1 MPFFLWSNNNYRVSC
16 FYNYVFNFQ
25 PAECQALIEKLRSCS
40 RKELLE
46 ELKKIDTW
54 TFGKCE
60 LFHWIEILDLCDSIL
75 ESAASR
81 VNPKSWQLSCDLPAN
96 SEVSNSHLVCP
107 SAHLLRAAVLNS
119 FQTLQALPLFQK
131 INVLSAPYYPLLINK
146 LVDHSRRV
154 ACHVPLKSLVY
165 PLGVHVLQV
174 EMVAWNVF
182 NYCLNTSWS

>member
-1 MPFFLWSNNNYRVSC
+1 MVSC
-16 FYNYVFNFQ
+16 FYNYLFNFQ

-107 SAHLLRAAVLNS
+107 FAKSRCS
-119 FQTLQALPLFQK
+119 KLFSNTAGPTPILK
-131 INVLSAPYYPLLINK
+131 KSTF
-146 LVDHSRRV
+146 
-154 ACHVPLKSLVY
+154 CVPLTIL
-165 PLGVHVLQV
+165 
-174 EMVAWNVF
+174 F
-182 NYCLNTSWS
+182 